1 MYSIPVKSFK
11 RHYIWLLTPRPT
23 LPLINKPN
31 AAWTFAAHMD
41 QWRILEVFR
50 AVPLLLLGCGRE
62 PPALP
67 RKSWDLIRILL
78 EFTGSK
84 ERGSPSTAVTHRE
97 ERRGEEALTWS
108 CELWQGGGWVGGG
121 ICMGRW
127 TCWVG
132 GGTIDSQASLSSADE
147 SGAIPSDI
155 CLTRVPS
162 HSSLITA

>member
-1 MYSIPVKSFK
+1 M
-11 RHYIWLLTPRPT
+11 
-23 LPLINKPN
+23 
-31 AAWTFAAHMD
+31 
-41 QWRILEVFR
+41 FR

-108 CELWQGGGWVGGG
+108 CELWQGGEVGKEIERMGVGMEIWGGGG
-121 ICMGRW
+121 IVKKGGMKGQTKTDKSCGEWVKENNGGRK
-127 TCWVG
+127 G
-132 GGTIDSQASLSSADE
+132 GERGIKRRLLSS
-147 SGAIPSDI
+147 GP
-155 CLTRVPS
+155 P
-162 HSSLITA
+162 